1 MRSFVLRGE
10 EWKGEWG
17 DGAFKDGWREPTGT
31 LMPDY
36 ISIDQAKNIQG
47 IPADE
52 IIHREVGAHETI

>member
-1 MRSFVLRGE
+1 M
-10 EWKGEWG
+10 G
-17 DGAFKDGWREPTGT
+17 DGKEPTGT

-36 ISIDQAKNIQG
+36 ISIDQAKEIQE